1 VRHLHGIVC
10 LLAFW
15 SGSSS
20 AADAWQPV
28 VAGVEYRQIERDGID
43 AHAIR
48 VDLSQPQL
56 HIIATSEPER
66 GLTVTEFASRTGAV
80 VAINGD
86 YFDPELQPIG
96 LAMGD
101 GRVWATPIESIRRQE
116 VVGVG
121 GRRVQIFPRQEPLRA
136 PEPWM
141 IGAVSGWPAVVDGCD
156 PVDRLPG
163 SDHFT
168 RAPHPRTAVGL
179 SADQRMFFLVVADG
193 RREGVPGL
201 TLPELARLLDD
212 LGACTAVNLD
222 GGGSSAMWVRD
233 RIVNQPSDLIERP
246 VANHLAVVVVTGPAP
261 QGEH

>member
-1 VRHLHGIVC
+1 MRYLHAIIG

-15 SGSSS
+15 PGSPA

-28 VAGVEYRQIERDGID
+28 VPGVEYRQIERDGTD
-43 AHAIR
+43 VHAIR

-56 HIIATSEPER
+56 RVIATSEPER
-66 GLTVTEFASRTGAV
+66 GLTVTEFASRTGAI

-101 GRVWATPIESIRRQE
+101 GRVWAEAIESIRRQE

-121 GRRVQIFPRQEPLRA
+121 GRRVQIFPRVEPLRA

-141 IGAVSGWPAVVDGCD
+141 SGAVSGWPAVVEDCA

-179 SADQRMFFLVVADG
+179 SADRQLLYLVVADG

-201 TLPELARLLDD
+201 TLPELARLMDD

-246 VANHLAVVVVTGPAP
+246 VANHLAVLVVTEPAP
-261 QGEH
+261 PRED